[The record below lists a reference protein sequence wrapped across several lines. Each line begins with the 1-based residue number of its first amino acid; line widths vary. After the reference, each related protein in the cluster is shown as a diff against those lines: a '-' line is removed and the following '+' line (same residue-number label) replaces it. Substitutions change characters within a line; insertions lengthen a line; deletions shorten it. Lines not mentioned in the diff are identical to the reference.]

1 MEIKPVKKK
10 KEPNYPTLEFYV
22 KNPEMLSRN
31 IPESWMKNK
40 YVATSIAAFILC
52 GTPHSNGKSVTAA
65 IEIIDKL
72 NSDKTTNENNTTI
85 SDSMKVAPIFAHG
98 DGSGSTGCI
107 VMSPPV
113 FISEDEAKSIIFDAL
128 AKENILFDTKNCPT
142 LKFEA
147 PQIANE
153 CLEKEEKMAKT
164 TEVKITMD
172 GYNADYNLAIQ
183 FMSSNDFS
191 EFGYDFI
198 CSPSATHYDTKT
210 AAELLRAELK
220 KKGILNAAVFYD
232 PLPSTEYGKSKAQ
245 EDAKQDLLMQVNDFI
260 QWYKKE
266 IISRQVNDFK
276 QWIREE
282 KINKQ

>member
-10 KEPNYPTLEFYV
+10 KEPDYPTLEFYV

-72 NSDKTTNENNTTI
+72 NSDDKATNENNPTM

-113 FISEDEAKSIIFDAL
+113 FISEDEAKSIIFEAL

-142 LKFEA
+142 LKFDA
-147 PQIANE
+147 PPLAND
-153 CLEKEEKMAKT
+153 CLKEIERMTKT
-164 TEVKITMD
+164 TQVKITMD

-183 FMSSNDFS
+183 FMSSKDFRTFRIEDGCYS
-191 EFGYDFI
+191 SG
-198 CSPSATHYDTKT
+198 SHYDTKT

-232 PLPSTEYGKSKAQ
+232 PLPSDESN

-260 QWYKKE
+260 QWFKKV
-266 IISRQVNDFK
+266 IISMQVNDFK
-276 QWIREE
+276 QWIRKDTKNE
-282 KINKQ
+282 Q